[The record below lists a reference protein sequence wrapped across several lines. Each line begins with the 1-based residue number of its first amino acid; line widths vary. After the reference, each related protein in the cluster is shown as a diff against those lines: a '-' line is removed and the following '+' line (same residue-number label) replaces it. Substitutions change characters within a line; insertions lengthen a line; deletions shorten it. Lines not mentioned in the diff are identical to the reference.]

1 MYAGESIFDEISHG
15 EGSVALNES
24 PVNLFK
30 IDFELFPKVHFVE
43 RIYTEFLAA
52 GDCIYVPAFY
62 WY

>member
-1 MYAGESIFDEISHG
+1 M
-15 EGSVALNES
+15 
-24 PVNLFK
+24 FK
-30 IDFELFPKVHFVE
+30 IDFELFPKVRFVE